1 MKAREHV
8 QPKAADPAAEAV
20 DPLPV
25 EAPAAQAVDPP
36 PVEAPAAQA
45 VDPPPVEAPAAQA
58 VDPPCA
64 AKAVDPPP
72 AAEAVDPP
80 PAQAVRR
87 VHGPHAPAAFSSP
100 ADILSELEPP
110 ECKLSLNAND
120 WRWVSSFRCQSEL
133 FIDKLQAKFHTKTF
147 DAGNWKSKLQDIHRF
162 IWNKWDLIRE
172 QYPLPQGKSEQI
184 PGIVP
189 PGIFEQLAP
198 IIQRLP
204 PAKKYHSSSSRGA

>member
-1 MKAREHV
+1 MKAKELV

-20 DPLPV
+20 DPP
-25 EAPAAQAVDPP
+25 PAAQAVDPP
-36 PVEAPAAQA
+36 RAAQAVDPPHAAQA
-45 VDPPPVEAPAAQA
+45 VDPPPAAE
-58 VDPPCA
+58 
-64 AKAVDPPP
+64 AVDPPP
-72 AAEAVDPP
+72 AKEAVDPP

-162 IWNKWDLIRE
+162 IWAKWDLIRE
-172 QYPLPQGKSEQI
+172 QYPLAEGRSEQI